1 MSTQGQPPIQKHLC
15 RPTTKASARR
25 SDNRLMT
32 NINSQKG
39 DIVNPTGDP
48 AGKDDIV
55 SSTLVLPV
63 GRPIQLDLRAQDA
76 ILRTRPYAQLLEQAL
91 ARVAARAAGDERVSH
106 PLLAPRALRTAEVV
120 VITSDRGLAGGFNS
134 NIARR
139 AQRFITENAERYER
153 ILLSTIGR
161 KGRDFFRARKIEV
174 RKDYTGIHSDL
185 RYEKAEQIAEEFAAR
200 FLAGEVDAVFL
211 AYNEFKSAISQKP
224 VVVQL
229 LPIATPAACEA
240 AAAIDFKYEPRRE
253 DLLERLLPRHVAMQ
267 VWRALLESAASEHG
281 ARMSAMESATKNAE
295 EMIGMLTLQYNRARQ
310 AYVTKELM
318 EIVSGAEALK

>member
-1 MSTQGQPPIQKHLC
+1 VASLRDIRNRIGSVKSTRQI
-15 RPTTKASARR
+15 TKAMKMVAAAKLR
-25 SDNRLMT
+25 
-32 NINSQKG
+32 
-39 DIVNPTGDP
+39 
-48 AGKDDIV
+48 
-55 SSTLVLPV
+55 
-63 GRPIQLDLRAQDA
+63 RAQDA
-76 ILRTRPYAQLLEQAL
+76 VLKTRPYAMLLDQAL
-91 ARVAARAAGDERVSH
+91 ARVAQRAAADEITPH
-106 PLLAPRALRTAEVV
+106 PLLEQRTARTAEVV

-139 AQRFITENAERYER
+139 AQRFLTESADCYTRVQ
-153 ILLSTIGR
+153 LATIGR
-161 KGRDFFRARKIEV
+161 KGRDFFKARKLEV
-174 RKDYTGIHSDL
+174 RKDFSGVHADL
-185 RYEKAEQIAEEFAAR
+185 RYEKAEAIAEEYIQR

-229 LPIATPAACEA
+229 LPIETPAGADA
-240 AAAIDFKYEPRRE
+240 ATGIDFKYEPSRE
-253 DLLERLLPRHVAMQ
+253 QLLAELLPRHVAMQ

-295 EMIGMLTLQYNRARQ
+295 EMISMLTLQYNRARQ

>member
-1 MSTQGQPPIQKHLC
+1 MPSLRDIRNRIGSVKSTRQI
-15 RPTTKASARR
+15 TKAMKMVSAAKLR
-25 SDNRLMT
+25 
-32 NINSQKG
+32 
-39 DIVNPTGDP
+39 
-48 AGKDDIV
+48 
-55 SSTLVLPV
+55 
-63 GRPIQLDLRAQDA
+63 RAQDA
-76 ILRTRPYAQLLEQAL
+76 VLKTRPYAQLLDQTL
-91 ARVAARAAGDERVSH
+91 SRLAARAAADEVVAH
-106 PLLAPRALRTAEVV
+106 PLLAPREPRVAEIAVV
-120 VITSDRGLAGGFNS
+120 TSDRGLAGGFNS

-161 KGRDFFRARKIEV
+161 KGRDFFRARKIDV
-174 RKDYTGIHSDL
+174 RKDYTGVHANL

-211 AYNEFKSAISQKP
+211 AYNEFKTAISQKQ

-229 LPIATPAACEA
+229 LPIETPPGAEA
-240 AAAIDFKYEPRRE
+240 AAGIDFKYEPSRE
-253 DLLERLLPRHVAMQ
+253 ALLKDLVPRQLAMQ

-295 EMIGMLTLQYNRARQ
+295 EMIGSLTLQYNRARQ
-310 AYVTKELM
+310 AAVTKELM

>member
-1 MSTQGQPPIQKHLC
+1 MPSLRDIRNRIGSVKSTRQI
-15 RPTTKASARR
+15 TKAMKMVAAAKLR
-25 SDNRLMT
+25 
-32 NINSQKG
+32 
-39 DIVNPTGDP
+39 
-48 AGKDDIV
+48 
-55 SSTLVLPV
+55 
-63 GRPIQLDLRAQDA
+63 RAQDA
-76 ILRTRPYAQLLEQAL
+76 ILKTRPYAQLLDQAL
-91 ARVAARAAGDERVSH
+91 TRVAARAAADEALAH
-106 PLLAPRALRTAEVV
+106 PLLVARPVKTAEIV

-139 AQRFITENAERYER
+139 AQRFLVENGDAYEK
-153 ILLSTIGR
+153 ILVSTIGR
-161 KGRDFFRARKIEV
+161 KGRDFFRARRV
-174 RKDYTGIHSDL
+174 PVHKDYAGVHAAL
-185 RYEKAEQIAEEFAAR
+185 AYGKAEEIAVEYEQR

-229 LPIATPAACEA
+229 LPIETAPADEGAP
-240 AAAIDFKYEPRRE
+240 AAAIDFKYEPSRDALLQ
-253 DLLERLLPRHVAMQ
+253 DLVPRHVAMQ

-295 EMIGMLTLQYNRARQ
+295 EMIAMLTLQYNRARQ